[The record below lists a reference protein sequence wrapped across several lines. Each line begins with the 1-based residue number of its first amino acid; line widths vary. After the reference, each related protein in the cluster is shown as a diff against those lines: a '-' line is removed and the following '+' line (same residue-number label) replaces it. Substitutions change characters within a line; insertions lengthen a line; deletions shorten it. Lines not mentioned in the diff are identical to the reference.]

1 MRIGIIS
8 DTHGSVTAWT
18 RALDLFG
25 GVDLIVHAGDV
36 LYHGPRNPLPE
47 TYEPRRLAALINDAP
62 APVIIAR
69 GNCDAEVDQVLV
81 NWPIQAPYA
90 FIQAGSLRLLVN
102 HGHAL
107 TPEQM
112 IAQAQQY
119 RANLFVYG
127 HTHLPEVARSGGVIL
142 LNPGSPSLPKDE
154 QKTATVAVADTANG
168 VQTIALQTGQVL
180 DEAPITDV
188 RGGKSEAGKDPTGQF

>member
-8 DTHGSVTAWT
+8 DTHGSVTAWLE
-18 RALDLFG
+18 ALDLFG
-25 GVDLIVHAGDV
+25 DVDLIVHAGDV

-47 TYEPRRLAALINDAP
+47 GYEPRRLAALINEAP
-62 APVIIAR
+62 VPVIIAR

-102 HGHAL
+102 HGHTM
-107 TPEQM
+107 TPGQM
-112 IAQAQQY
+112 LAQAQQY

-127 HTHLPEVARSGGVIL
+127 HTHLPEVSRSGGVLL

-154 QKTATVAVADTANG
+154 QKTATVAVADTGSG
-168 VQTIALQTGQVL
+168 VRIIAISTRKVL
-180 DEAPITDV
+180 
-188 RGGKSEAGKDPTGQF
+188 SEASLTNNLY

>member
-8 DTHGSVTAWT
+8 DTHGSVNAWFQ
-18 RALDLFG
+18 ALDLFG

-47 TYEPRRLAALINDAP
+47 SYEPRRLATLINEAP

-102 HGHAL
+102 HGHTM

-112 IAQAQQY
+112 ISQAQRY

-127 HTHLPEVARSGGVIL
+127 HTHLPEICRSGGVIL

-154 QKTATVAVADTANG
+154 QKTATVAVADTGSG
-168 VQTIALQTGQVL
+168 VRIISLQTGQVL
-180 DEAPITDV
+180 DEVTITDV
-188 RGGKSEAGKDPTGQF
+188 WGGKSDAGKDPTGPV